1 MQFFFVCQSFPR
13 RDLIYI
19 GERKNLQFHSLIF
32 ISSLVQQTM
41 LKSFS
46 RSGMKM
52 NTISTHHATILY
64 WQALLEKCS
73 YSEFIWSV
81 LSRIRTEYRDI
92 DIRQRHAEYLS
103 IFTANVRKYG
113 REILWTSTLFTQ
125 TKAQKNGIL
134 SRWRY
139 FLLTNYFDCR
149 AFKHFRKFLNYDC
162 FHVFLCRKKMIAVR
176 EQNH

>member
-1 MQFFFVCQSFPR
+1 
-13 RDLIYI
+13 
-19 GERKNLQFHSLIF
+19 
-32 ISSLVQQTM
+32 
-41 LKSFS
+41 
-46 RSGMKM
+46 MKM

-92 DIRQRHAEYLS
+92 DVRQRHAEYLS

-162 FHVFLCRKKMIAVR
+162 FHVFFIKNDCCERTESLIECVTMRYADLITVARFPTKIEIKENTKSTMHDVHMAKER
-176 EQNH
+176 